1 MFKLT
6 INLTNQDGTII
17 LLTLQSVI
25 LNHNSAKLTPKSN
38 MHSIPTFKAKT
49 KRWGKKKEVN
59 TNSKM
64 NFIYDE

>member
-25 LNHNSAKLTPKSN
+25 LNHNSAKLTAKSN

-49 KRWGKKKEVN
+49 KGGKKRK
-59 TNSKM
+59 KK
-64 NFIYDE
+64 